1 MNITQLVRMK
11 DELVTY
17 SPVARETV
25 NQAEKEL
32 QLSFANE
39 YVEYVMVYGI
49 AIFDGHELTGMCD
62 GKRLDVVR
70 NTMEQRRLNSFVP
83 MDWYVVECLD
93 IDGIVVWQDKA
104 GKVYQTAPNGTMNLM
119 SESLVEY
126 LRN

>member
-1 MNITQLVRMK
+1 MK

-32 QLSFANE
+32 QLSFASE
-39 YVEYVMVYGI
+39 YVEYVMAYGI
-49 AIFDGHELTGMCD
+49 AIFDGHELTGICD

-104 GKVYQTAPNGTMNLM
+104 GKVYQTAPNGTTNLM